1 MRPSSLREL
10 IARASERLASAGV
23 ASPSNDARLIAA
35 HLLDVA
41 PLKVGFVAPYAG
53 FESDYAQAIAR
64 RARREPLQHITGTAA
79 FGPLELA
86 VGEGVFIPRPETELL
101 AQWARQFLARVAAP
115 ATVVDLGTG
124 SGALA
129 IYIATQVPDA
139 RVIAVERSTTAI
151 EYARRNAD
159 TNGAS
164 IRIVHGDMTD
174 PQLLRECDGCV
185 DLIVS
190 NPPYVPETSDVERE
204 VHRDPYEAV
213 FSGVD
218 GMEAI
223 RGLVP
228 VVARLLR
235 SGGAVGIEHDEA
247 NAALVADTL
256 QKNGNFSDTRVM
268 KDLAG
273 AERFVTASK
282 LPLCPQPPTTA

>member
-10 IARASERLASAGV
+10 IARASKRLASAGV

-79 FGPLELA
+79 FGPLELE

-139 RVIAVERSTTAI
+139 HVIAVERSTTAI